1 MYEMR
6 SEMKVE
12 HIIEV
17 LRLLDKNE
25 PIMINFFTK
34 EDGDERA
41 ETPLTDQEWAKA
53 VERYEQSDWLDQVV
67 CETFS
72 EVVDKVVSEREKENV
87 GHGNQSS

>member
-17 LRLLDKNE
+17 LKEYKGSNE
-25 PIMINFFTK
+25 IAITFFVKDEAELQTDSELTEK
-34 EDGDERA
+34 EWQKVVQLY
-41 ETPLTDQEWAKA
+41 ETDDHIDQVA
-53 VERYEQSDWLDQVV
+53 VERFAELSW
-67 CETFS
+67 
-72 EVVDKVVSEREKENV
+72 KVINEREKKNV